1 MGASVILSVPCCQ
14 HELFD
19 QVEAS
24 VMNPL
29 LSHGILKE
37 RFSALA
43 TDGIRAK
50 LLDLMGYKTQLLEFI
65 DMENTPKNILI
76 RAVRGQAGEVTEMW
90 NEYTAFRD
98 FIHADPY
105 LERACA
111 DLLPGDG
118 KQANGKSNS
127 SKETVQDSANCD
139 LC

>member
-1 MGASVILSVPCCQ
+1 
-14 HELFD
+14 
-19 QVEAS
+19 
-24 VMNPL
+24 MNPL

-43 TDGIRAK
+43 TDAIRAK

-65 DMENTPKNILI
+65 DLENTPKNILI
-76 RAVRGQAGEVTEMW
+76 RAVRGQAGQMKEMW

-111 DLLPGDG
+111 DLLPVEGSKSSG
-118 KQANGKSNS
+118 KVDKSNLERS
-127 SKETVQDSANCD
+127 TKCN
-139 LC
+139 LH